1 MLRAIGSIFA
11 GYIAIGVLVVL
22 TDQVF
27 AAAIPGFR
35 NMSMPPLYYFVIV
48 LCTDT
53 LYTVGGGYLCA
64 ACARASAR
72 TATLG
77 LMVFGEIAGIVSTIL
92 GWRIQPHWFA
102 FALLVLFPIA
112 VWIGYKLRVR
122 GAEVNSPLLPNP
134 PVHLPPEA

>member
-1 MLRAIGSIFA
+1 
-11 GYIAIGVLVVL
+11 
-22 TDQVF
+22 
-27 AAAIPGFR
+27 
-35 NMSMPPLYYFVIV
+35 MPPLYYFVIV

-53 LYTVGGGYLCA
+53 LYTVGGGFLCA

-102 FALLVLFPIA
+102 FALLVLFPLA
-112 VWIGYKLRVR
+112 VWIGSRLRSR
-122 GAEVNSPLLPNP
+122 GAEPIMVSSA
-134 PVHLPPEA
+134 V